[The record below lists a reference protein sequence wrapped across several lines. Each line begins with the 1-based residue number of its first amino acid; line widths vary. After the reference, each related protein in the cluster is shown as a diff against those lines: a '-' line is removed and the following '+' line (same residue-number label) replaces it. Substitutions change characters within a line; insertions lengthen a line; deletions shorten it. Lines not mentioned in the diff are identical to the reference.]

1 MYVCMYVCMYNFY
14 LNKLFKLFILL
25 KESIIIIKTYVKLIL
40 YMYNLFSKFYWGER
54 ESTCDRE
61 LKNNTP
67 KRMNPK

>member
-1 MYVCMYVCMYNFY
+1 MSNLYFICIIYSLNF
-14 LNKLFKLFILL
+14 IG
-25 KESIIIIKTYVKLIL
+25 ERER
-40 YMYNLFSKFYWGER
+40 ER

>member
-1 MYVCMYVCMYNFY
+1 
-14 LNKLFKLFILL
+14 
-25 KESIIIIKTYVKLIL
+25 
-40 YMYNLFSKFYWGER
+40 MYNLFSKFYWGERERER